1 MKKKI
6 NEIEQDDDD
15 YDNSIVFMKGS
26 NRGFLDELEE
36 NESMEAAS
44 GAVNW
49 LKEVSEQRL
58 MDNDESNIS
67 QSNNNTDIVNDDD
80 HVEEEENEDRCNQ
93 QESQSNESKSNK
105 EQNSSPLSY
114 EYDDD

>member
-1 MKKKI
+1 MK
-6 NEIEQDDDD
+6 
-15 YDNSIVFMKGS
+15 SS

-67 QSNNNTDIVNDDD
+67 QSNNNTDVANDEDD
-80 HVEEEENEDRCNQ
+80 EAEEEEEENEDRDNQ
-93 QESQSNESKSNK
+93 QKNSSQSNQSKINK

>member
-1 MKKKI
+1 M
-6 NEIEQDDDD
+6 
-15 YDNSIVFMKGS
+15 
-26 NRGFLDELEE
+26 DELEE

-67 QSNNNTDIVNDDD
+67 QSNNNTDIANDDD
-80 HVEEEENEDRCNQ
+80 HHVEEEENEDRCNQ
-93 QESQSNESKSNK
+93 QESQSNELKSNK